1 MNKNR
6 VELLLAAV
14 LLLACVGWQHL
25 RMCVLAGVVAKGD
38 AHVVY
43 QAGYNRQCGF
53 AVLFGYYVLHRVAA
67 PEHQH
72 ALFADFLPW
81 LCLHHPQ
88 HSVHGVVVRSD
99 GFQPF
104 LSGA

>member
-25 RMCVLAGVVAKGD
+25 RMCVLAGVVAKSD

-43 QAGYNRQCGF
+43 QARHNRQCGF
-53 AVLFGYYVLHRVAA
+53 AVLSDHYVLHRVAA
-67 PEHQH
+67 H
-72 ALFADFLPW
+72 
-81 LCLHHPQ
+81 
-88 HSVHGVVVRSD
+88 
-99 GFQPF
+99 
-104 LSGA
+104 